1 MHIIKECLI
10 LNVEETREIK
20 VNQSYSTYPLEDAKQ
35 LLGSCKCHLNWP
47 QNLNCSQKVF
57 LLGTRLTKGGYDL
70 SGDAGEA
77 KKLLC
82 KVYWCENWEMK
93 VENICSQTLYKMYI
107 HISMADVTK
116 LLPYFIIFKVS
127 KLYIWTRRQYKRI
140 STVKVSQT
148 ANKILYFTSNMLI
161 IVVSTP
167 AYGEWAKIFSRVVS
181 LDFGRDNFIFGWIS
195 NAQILRDQ
203 NVSSL

>member
-35 LLGSCKCHLNWP
+35 LLGSCKWHLNWP

-57 LLGTRLTKGGYDL
+57 LLGTRLTKGGYGL

-82 KVYWCENWEMK
+82 KVYWCEN
-93 VENICSQTLYKMYI
+93 
-107 HISMADVTK
+107 
-116 LLPYFIIFKVS
+116 
-127 KLYIWTRRQYKRI
+127 
-140 STVKVSQT
+140 
-148 ANKILYFTSNMLI
+148 
-161 IVVSTP
+161 
-167 AYGEWAKIFSRVVS
+167 
-181 LDFGRDNFIFGWIS
+181 
-195 NAQILRDQ
+195 
-203 NVSSL
+203 